1 MKKLAAT
8 LLSLSILSSVALP
21 VSAAGWPSVSS
32 WPSWNQGQIT
42 IGSSESTVGIPK
54 ITEATYCHKNPAYS
68 GFDNHIQICW
78 DEVENAEKYEMVITK
93 GDGATLSYTLD
104 APCHYAKTDCPKTY
118 SEKEKK
124 WKSATVKVRAIS
136 NGIKGRWSSAKKIS
150 CNAIH

>member
-54 ITEATYCHKNPAYS
+54 ITEATSCHKNPAYS
-68 GFDNHIQICW
+68 GFDNHIQH
-78 DEVENAEKYEMVITK
+78 NK
-93 GDGATLSYTLD
+93 LLL
-104 APCHYAKTDCPKTY
+104 
-118 SEKEKK
+118 
-124 WKSATVKVRAIS
+124 
-136 NGIKGRWSSAKKIS
+136 
-150 CNAIH
+150 